1 MRKSILIVEDEYI
14 IAADLKM
21 TVMSLGYAVAGM
33 ANNGQDAVA
42 IVKTT
47 PIDVVLMD
55 IMLSG
60 ELSGIDAAKEIYSN
74 YGIPVIFVTAY
85 TGNDIIE
92 KAIETEPFGYLIK
105 PYTDKELYS
114 AIEIALDKYEKI
126 KQLTKI
132 NKWYENNYTSY

>member
-1 MRKSILIVEDEYI
+1 MRKSVLIVEDEYI

-33 ANNGQDAVA
+33 ANNIQDAVA
-42 IVKTT
+42 LVKTT

-85 TGNDIIE
+85 TGNDIME